1 MNTKS
6 QTPAQAPAILS
17 REQLANY
24 LGVCTRTIHKLD
36 KQGILR
42 PIKLGKRVVYSLDS
56 VLEDLDRLEKQSTP
70 QPTSEGDDALSLAR
84 LRAEIEANE
93 QYKPT
98 TNKQD

>member
-1 MNTKS
+1 MNNEIPKFV
-6 QTPAQAPAILS
+6 QVPQIMS
-17 REQLANY
+17 RDQLANY

-56 VLEDLDRLEKQSTP
+56 VLEDLAALEKQSTP
-70 QPTSEGDDALSLAR
+70 QPISEDDDALSVAR
-84 LRAEIEANE
+84 LRAEEEANE

-98 TNKQD
+98 KNKQD